1 MSQHDFISRR
11 NLRRNHA
18 SKLFRRAHARCPKQ
32 CLDLLRTDR
41 TQLNGLPLD
50 RLKVI
55 TTIAHDHAATGGRRL
70 IILHRVLRRT
80 WVWRSIAPLRVQRLD
95 NGLPVRQE
103 TDFISNRERGL
114 ETVIL
119 DAEPVALLRHLIA
132 SAKNLAEALPSFGV
146 HRPSIPLADKA
157 GPFERDDGAACA
169 LVQVVLNQLRYEVI
183 AVKADKVVPEARY
196 RVKLGYE
203 PGVGWSIEIVDNNS
217 IHDIKPVCVFF

>member
-1 MSQHDFISRR
+1 MRPFAYSVWTTACPSDKRRIS
-11 NLRRNHA
+11 
-18 SKLFRRAHARCPKQ
+18 S
-32 CLDLLRTDR
+32 
-41 TQLNGLPLD
+41 
-50 RLKVI
+50 
-55 TTIAHDHAATGGRRL
+55 
-70 IILHRVLRRT
+70 
-80 WVWRSIAPLRVQRLD
+80 
-95 NGLPVRQE
+95 
-103 TDFISNRERGL
+103 SNRERGL

-132 SAKNLAEALPSFGV
+132 SAENLAEALPSFGV

-169 LVQVVLNQLRYEVI
+169 LVQVVLNQLPYEVI

-217 IHDIKPVCVFF
+217 IHDIRPVCIFRAYPVNADTHYM